1 MTCLGLVLWGAVL
14 MVAVLGIATG
24 AVLYLWSQGYT
35 VTNECERTTGNG
47 DYQLSAGGHHVG
59 RYNR

>member
-35 VTNECERTTGNG
+35 VDVLDRWGM
-47 DYQLSAGGHHVG
+47 YK
-59 RYNR
+59 